1 MSGPANAPDTPI
13 DSKRQLIEYIAGGGK
28 PDPADWRIGMEHEK
42 FGFDLKTLRPLPYD
56 GPAGI
61 RAMLEGLTRF
71 GWEPVREGDNVIAL
85 SRNKESVTLEPGGQL
100 ELSGAPLETL
110 HENCKEL
117 NRHLSEVKQVGD
129 ELGVGFMGL
138 GFNPKWRRDDIP
150 MMPKGR
156 YNIMRAYMPKKGNLG
171 LDMMFR
177 TCTVQVNLDF
187 IDEADMVRQ
196 MRVGLALQPVC
207 TALFANSPFTEGKPN
222 GFLSFRSHI
231 WTDTDPDRTGMLPF
245 AFEPGF
251 GFERYVDYL
260 LDIPM
265 YFVYRKGRYI
275 DMSGKSFRDFMAGKH
290 HNEVGDEA
298 RLIDFADHLTTAFPE
313 VRLKRYIEMRGADAG
328 PWWKLCALPAM
339 WVGLMYDKPALAEAA
354 DLVKDWTQA
363 ERDRLRAEVPRLGL
377 ATPFRKGTIADIARE
392 TLRIAGDGL
401 RRRARL
407 SDAGES
413 EDLFLDSLRATLAKG
428 KTPAEELLEL
438 YRTRWEGSVD
448 PVFTELAY

>member
-13 DSKRQLIEYIAGGGK
+13 ESRRQLIDYIAGGAK
-28 PDPADWRIGMEHEK
+28 PDPAEWRIGMEHEK

-71 GWEPVREGDNVIAL
+71 GWEPVREGGNVIAL
-85 SRNKESVTLEPGGQL
+85 ARDKESVTLEPGGQL
-100 ELSGAPLETL
+100 ELSGAPLVTL

-117 NRHLSEVKQVGD
+117 NRHLSEVKEISG

-156 YNIMRAYMPKKGNLG
+156 YNIMRAYMPKRGSLG

-187 IDEADMVRQ
+187 ADEADMIRQ
-196 MRVGLALQPVC
+196 MRVGLALQPIC

-222 GFLSFRSHI
+222 GFLTFRSHI

-260 LDIPM
+260 LDVPM

-275 DMSGKSFRDFMAGKH
+275 DVSGKSFRDFMAGKL
-290 HNEVGDEA
+290 HNEVGDVP

-328 PWWKLCALPAM
+328 PWWRLCALPAL
-339 WVGLMYDKPALAEAA
+339 WVGLMYDKQSLAEAA

-363 ERDRLRAEVPRLGL
+363 ERERLRADVPKQGL
-377 ATPFRKGTIADIARE
+377 ATPFRKGTVLDIARDMV
-392 TLRIAGDGL
+392 RIAGDGL
-401 RRRARL
+401 RRRGKL
-407 SDAGES
+407 SDAGEN
-413 EDLFLDSLRATLAKG
+413 EDLFLDSLRAILAKG
-428 KTPAEELLEL
+428 KTPADELLEL
-438 YRTRWEGSVD
+438 YRTRWNQSVD
-448 PVFTELAY
+448 PAFTELAY